1 MVLSQKTDKVSSS
14 KDLDNVFQMI
24 IGFHYE
30 NNLSNATH
38 KIYVAAVNQLS
49 IRDYNDETKLEFCT
63 LEGCQYT
70 FSLRLEVTENTRTLR
85 VDTSYAG
92 GILLNE
98 LIIISGV
105 SVYYDG
111 TAVTNEF
118 VNPIQIKG
126 PGEIV
131 VPINDPTK

>member
-1 MVLSQKTDKVSSS
+1 MTQ
-14 KDLDNVFQMI
+14 
-24 IGFHYE
+24 
-30 NNLSNATH
+30 
-38 KIYVAAVNQLS
+38 
-49 IRDYNDETKLEFCT
+49 
-63 LEGCQYT
+63 
-70 FSLRLEVTENTRTLR
+70 NTRTLR
-85 VDTSYAG
+85 IDTSYAG
-92 GILLNE
+92 GILLDE

-131 VPINDPTK
+131 VPINDPTTKIITSE